1 MNSITRKRARIGV
14 AFAVALLAALTIS
27 IAIRAA
33 DDAPPA
39 NVAGSWALTVGDGA
53 FTATLVL
60 QQDGGTITGTQKSDF
75 GDSPLTGTVK
85 GQVIHFTVNIN
96 SPNGAFTVVH
106 DGTVDGDAM
115 KGTFQMSDGSGNSGS
130 WTAARQTQK

>member
-106 DGTVDGDAM
+106 DGTVDGDSM